1 VLIFSSKH
9 DTYMLVSLSPVKL
22 LFHECCTKRCTVP
35 GWTKER
41 ISVRTPCSLG
51 CGRFFSAYLTTVR
64 LRPLTSRSPV
74 IVANVHRSYLTYL
87 LHQHGSS
94 SSPGCVLLFADRA
107 NQFPFSQHV
116 RYCIKYTT
124 RSTKAL
130 GFMDVILLH
139 SGHQHVSDTHVAIF
153 RVVGTRIQI

>member
-1 VLIFSSKH
+1 MSVRC
-9 DTYMLVSLSPVKL
+9 DKL
-22 LFHECCTKRCTVP
+22 LFHKCYTKRCIVL
-35 GWTKER
+35 GER

-64 LRPLTSRSPV
+64 LRPQTSRSPV
-74 IVANVHRSYLTYL
+74 IVANVHKSYLTYL
-87 LHQHGSS
+87 LHQQGSS
-94 SSPGCVLLFADRA
+94 SPVSVLLFADRRVV
-107 NQFPFSQHV
+107 NQHV
-116 RYCIKYTT
+116 LYRIKYTT

-139 SGHQHVSDTHVAIF
+139 SGHEHVSDTHVAIF